1 MAKSALPGL
10 EEPWDHVEFDYSHD
24 QQEAQRRSAREKHPT
39 EKGFEYIL
47 NLRRQSAIAAK
58 RSWRKQINL
67 IHSLLV
73 TQKDIVT
80 LTAGCEEL
88 EKKMTLFSES
98 HEALEAIIDDEEE
111 RKLMLEDF
119 EVISRARATLEEF
132 NYIRIDQTS
141 KISSRSSRKSSRTP
155 PRNSSLSVR
164 EKRVQL
170 EGDIASLRATMA
182 LAEER
187 QRKELE
193 YRRKMDEVQRKKMEI
208 KQEEERA
215 KEELKALEENFR
227 IKQELVQKEA
237 QMIASIKHEEDN
249 HILLDEFS
257 SRPPTEIGSRSL
269 LEKFLDDQSASAS
282 EANVPHRNQSPI
294 LSTHWPPVCES
305 KGRIIASQAASHAPL
320 NPFSPPFKPIYTL
333 ANTSLKNPFQD
344 ALTMPTS
351 AGVNGKKPKYMD
363 QSLKLADESPEG
375 QVQSKLLEVVKLL
388 AETQNQTRLPL
399 PEPEIFTGDPLQYPI
414 WVKAFETLIEGRAIK
429 QSERLHFLGK
439 YVKGEAKEVVESFL
453 LLDSEDAYNKAKET
467 LKKRFGDPFAV
478 VTTCRKKLEIWPKIQ
493 PNDSTGLRK

>member
-1 MAKSALPGL
+1 M
-10 EEPWDHVEFDYSHD
+10 
-24 QQEAQRRSAREKHPT
+24 
-39 EKGFEYIL
+39 
-47 NLRRQSAIAAK
+47 
-58 RSWRKQINL
+58 
-67 IHSLLV
+67 
-73 TQKDIVT
+73 
-80 LTAGCEEL
+80 
-88 EKKMTLFSES
+88 
-98 HEALEAIIDDEEE
+98 
-111 RKLMLEDF
+111 
-119 EVISRARATLEEF
+119 
-132 NYIRIDQTS
+132 
-141 KISSRSSRKSSRTP
+141 
-155 PRNSSLSVR
+155 
-164 EKRVQL
+164 
-170 EGDIASLRATMA
+170 
-182 LAEER
+182 
-187 QRKELE
+187 
-193 YRRKMDEVQRKKMEI
+193 
-208 KQEEERA
+208 
-215 KEELKALEENFR
+215 
-227 IKQELVQKEA
+227 
-237 QMIASIKHEEDN
+237 
-249 HILLDEFS
+249 
-257 SRPPTEIGSRSL
+257 
-269 LEKFLDDQSASAS
+269 
-282 EANVPHRNQSPI
+282 
-294 LSTHWPPVCES
+294 CES

-478 VTTCRKKLEIWPKIQ
+478 ATTCRKKLEIWPKIQ

>member
-1 MAKSALPGL
+1 
-10 EEPWDHVEFDYSHD
+10 
-24 QQEAQRRSAREKHPT
+24 
-39 EKGFEYIL
+39 
-47 NLRRQSAIAAK
+47 
-58 RSWRKQINL
+58 
-67 IHSLLV
+67 
-73 TQKDIVT
+73 
-80 LTAGCEEL
+80 
-88 EKKMTLFSES
+88 
-98 HEALEAIIDDEEE
+98 
-111 RKLMLEDF
+111 
-119 EVISRARATLEEF
+119 
-132 NYIRIDQTS
+132 
-141 KISSRSSRKSSRTP
+141 
-155 PRNSSLSVR
+155 
-164 EKRVQL
+164 
-170 EGDIASLRATMA
+170 MA

-208 KQEEERA
+208 KREEERA

-257 SRPPTEIGSRSL
+257 SRPLTEIGLRSL

-320 NPFSPPFKPIYTL
+320 NPFSPPFKLIYTL

-344 ALTMPTS
+344 ALTTPTS

-375 QVQSKLLEVVKLL
+375 QVQ
-388 AETQNQTRLPL
+388 
-399 PEPEIFTGDPLQYPI
+399 
-414 WVKAFETLIEGRAIK
+414 
-429 QSERLHFLGK
+429 
-439 YVKGEAKEVVESFL
+439 
-453 LLDSEDAYNKAKET
+453 
-467 LKKRFGDPFAV
+467 
-478 VTTCRKKLEIWPKIQ
+478 
-493 PNDSTGLRK
+493 